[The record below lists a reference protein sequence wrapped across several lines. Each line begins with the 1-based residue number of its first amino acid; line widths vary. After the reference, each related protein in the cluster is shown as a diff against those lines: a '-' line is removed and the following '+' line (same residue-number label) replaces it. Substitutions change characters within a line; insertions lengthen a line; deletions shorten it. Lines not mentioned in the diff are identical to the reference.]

1 MMVIFHLTASNKLA
15 WKQHDERLLNI
26 EFPWSQILPD
36 VDPFAGPAQFIT
48 PETY

>member
-1 MMVIFHLTASNKLA
+1 MVIFHLTASNKLA

-48 PETY
+48 SETY